1 MSKKLTTQ
9 DEKNLELFIKDWI
22 RVHGYSQKDLA
33 NQLNI
38 SSSRTA
44 TILAKLNELFKKG
57 GMFNIAKK
65 LIEIEQEWLKN
76 SNSNKS
82 IEDNSPIDKNSYS
95 QLDINYQ
102 IDLDKLLNQMDKDHS
117 KYE

>member
-33 NQLNI
+33 KQLNI

-44 TILAKLNELFKKG
+44 SILAKLNELFKKG

-76 SNSNKS
+76 SNKNT
-82 IEDNSPIDKNSYS
+82 EDNSPIDKNSYS

-117 KYE
+117 K

>member
-44 TILAKLNELFKKG
+44 SILAKLNELFKKG

-76 SNSNKS
+76 SNKNT
-82 IEDNSPIDKNSYS
+82 EDNSPIDKNSYS

-117 KYE
+117 K

>member
-44 TILAKLNELFKKG
+44 TILAKLNEFFKKG

-76 SNSNKS
+76 SSSNKS
-82 IEDNSPIDKNSYS
+82 TEDNSPIDKNSYS

-117 KYE
+117 K